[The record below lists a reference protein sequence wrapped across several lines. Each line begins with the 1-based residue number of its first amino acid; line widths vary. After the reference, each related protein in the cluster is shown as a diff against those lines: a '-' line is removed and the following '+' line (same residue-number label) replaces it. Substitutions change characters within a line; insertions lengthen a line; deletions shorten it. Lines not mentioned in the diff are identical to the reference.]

1 MMAAMDTDTI
11 DRLRGALTR
20 ISRRIDRQVSGG
32 GLTSTQLSVLAS
44 VSVRGPIV
52 LGELADAEGINPTML
67 SRVVGKLEDAGLV
80 QRESDRDDRRVVRV
94 AVTPAGV
101 RLRKRLLA
109 DRSRLLAERLA
120 GLAPETIGVLVA
132 AIPSL
137 EMLADELAPRR

>member
-1 MMAAMDTDTI
+1 MDAETI
-11 DRLRGALTR
+11 DRLRAALIR
-20 ISRRIDRQVSGG
+20 ISRRVDRQVSGG

-44 VSVRGPIV
+44 VSAHGPIV
-52 LGELADAEGINPTML
+52 LGELADVEGINPTML
-67 SRVVGKLEDAGLV
+67 SRVVGKLEDAGFV
-80 QRESDRDDRRVVRV
+80 QREPDRDDRRVVRV

-120 GLAPETIGVLVA
+120 GLGPEAIEALVA
-132 AIPSL
+132 AMPSL

>member
-1 MMAAMDTDTI
+1 MSMDTETI

-44 VSVRGPIV
+44 VAIRGPIV
-52 LGELADAEGINPTML
+52 LGELADREGINPTML

-80 QRESDRDDRRVVRV
+80 QRDSDQEDRRVVRV

-101 RLRKRLLA
+101 KLRKRLLA
-109 DRSRLLAERLA
+109 DRSRLLAERLS
-120 GLAPETIGVLVA
+120 GFDDETISTLVA

-137 EMLADELAPRR
+137 ELLADELAPRQ

>member
-1 MMAAMDTDTI
+1 MTAAFDTDTI

-20 ISRRIDRQVSGG
+20 ISRRIDRQVSNG

-44 VSVRGPIV
+44 VSVRGPIG
-52 LGELADAEGINPTML
+52 LGELADAEGVNPTML
-67 SRVVGKLEDAGLV
+67 SRVVGKLEDGGLV

-120 GLAPETIGVLVA
+120 GLAPQTISVLVA

-137 EMLADELAPRR
+137 EMLANELAPRR